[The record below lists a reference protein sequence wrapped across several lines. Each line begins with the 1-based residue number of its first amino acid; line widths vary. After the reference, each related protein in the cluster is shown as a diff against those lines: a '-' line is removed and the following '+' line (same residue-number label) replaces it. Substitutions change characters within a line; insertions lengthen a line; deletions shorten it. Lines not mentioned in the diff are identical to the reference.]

1 MPMQVPLT
9 LALMALGVIA
19 VGAQAQDPL
28 RETQVSTPEVVRT
41 VYDMPAVVTP
51 PSLSEEAL
59 AGWKL
64 FVQRCAVCHD
74 PLGQPSFPAS
84 LGPALNQATV
94 GELGAETVR
103 EIIMVGSVRMPGW
116 QYTLSQEQVG
126 EVIAYLNTVAPE

>member
-1 MPMQVPLT
+1 MHVLLS
-9 LALMALGVIA
+9 LALMAIGV
-19 VGAQAQDPL
+19 QAQDPL

-51 PSLSEEAL
+51 PALSEDAL

-64 FVQRCAVCHD
+64 FVQRCAICHD
-74 PLGQPSFPAS
+74 ALGQPSYPDT
-84 LGPALNQATV
+84 LGPVLGQGNV
-94 GELGAETVR
+94 RRLGEETVR

-126 EVIAYLNTVAPE
+126 QVIAYLNTVARE

>member
-1 MPMQVPLT
+1 MHVLLS
-9 LALMALGVIA
+9 LALMALGV
-19 VGAQAQDPL
+19 QAQDPL

-51 PSLSEEAL
+51 PSLSEDAL

-64 FVQRCAVCHD
+64 FVQRCAICHD
-74 PLGQPSFPAS
+74 PLGQPSYPDT
-84 LGPALNQATV
+84 LGPVLGLGNV
-94 GELGAETVR
+94 SRLGEETVR

-126 EVIAYLNTVAPE
+126 QVIAYLNTVTREQP